1 MSKANYRDFRAT
13 VSRVQRISPSFV
25 RVTLADE
32 SLRDFGDTCLDQR
45 IKVVFPLEGAAEGA
59 DPFATFPTGDTW
71 YLAWRELPDAE
82 RNVFRTYTPAAVR
95 RDAGELDIDIAVHGE
110 TGPGSVW
117 ALHVQPGDPVMVWGP
132 DATVPGNESVGVDW
146 TPGAAER
153 FLLAGDE
160 TAVPA
165 IVNILRALP
174 AGATGQAFLEVPDSG
189 DVREIEAPV
198 GIEVVWLPRGQGHAP
213 GERLTLEVP
222 ERLTVQAGSREPVHL
237 EDSVTARG
245 ESVPPSNGVPS
256 GESAPAGDLGQ
267 PDVTDDP
274 EAVPWEVTRVTDA
287 ELTYAWFAAES
298 SAVKALRRHL
308 VRECGWDKRQVAFM
322 GYWKQGVS
330 QV

>member
-1 MSKANYRDFRAT
+1 MSKPNYRDFRAT
-13 VSRVQRISPSFV
+13 VSAVQRISPSFV

-32 SLRDFGDTCLDQR
+32 GLRDFGDTCLDQR
-45 IKVVFPLEGAAEGA
+45 IKVVFPLAGAGAGA

-71 YLAWRELPDAE
+71 YLEWRELPEAQ

-110 TGPGSVW
+110 AGPGSAW
-117 ALHVQPGDPVMVWGP
+117 ALHVQPGDSVMVWGP

-165 IVNILRALP
+165 IINILRVLD
-174 AGATGQAFLEVPDSG
+174 AGATGQAFLEVPEQG
-189 DVREIEAPV
+189 DVREVEAPAGV
-198 GIEVVWLPRGQGHAP
+198 EVVWLPRDEGQTP
-213 GERLTLEVP
+213 GERLARELP
-222 ERLTVQAGSREPVHL
+222 ERLTVQPGGVGAVAG
-237 EDSVTARG
+237 AGG
-245 ESVPPSNGVPS
+245 E
-256 GESAPAGDLGQ
+256 Q

-274 EAVPWEVTRVTDA
+274 EAVPWEVTQVTDSA
-287 ELTYAWFAAES
+287 LTYAWFAAES